1 MVANGAGGGVGDVGA
16 TGSEETGRWR
26 HREGRE
32 HTGGEPEGRAEA
44 RRTAPSTLSGRE
56 ACGRPLT
63 KRTRTSFKR
72 AFNHVDA
79 IHSASRATMAAAAE
93 QLAAELKRVDHPLYV
108 IEGLVRCP
116 FILLLLW
123 GDLQAPGR
131 LASSDGLITCSASPV
146 AQRLVS

>member
-1 MVANGAGGGVGDVGA
+1 MEPWPSHVLQRSASAQ
-16 TGSEETGRWR
+16 WR
-26 HREGRE
+26 ARH
-32 HTGGEPEGRAEA
+32 AEK
-44 RRTAPSTLSGRE
+44 RDTLSGRE

-63 KRTRTSFKR
+63 KRTRASFKR
-72 AFNHVDA
+72 AFFHVDA

-123 GDLQAPGR
+123 A
-131 LASSDGLITCSASPV
+131 TCK
-146 AQRLVS
+146 RLVVSQALTG